1 MIVKTPLNE
10 RLTNNARQRQF
21 RSEMVQYLREPVEKL
36 IKTIINTRVERLI
49 NEKMSA
55 IDLNAFTNRTF
66 SPDRRPMLV
75 AMIGDEFSLQLPERA
90 GDEQ

>member
-36 IKTIINTRVERLI
+36 IRTLINTRVERLI
-49 NEKMSA
+49 NEKMNA
-55 IDLNAFTNRTF
+55 IDLNALTNRTF
-66 SPDRRPMLV
+66 SPDRRRMLI
-75 AMIGDEFSLQLPERA
+75 AMIGDEFLLQLPERA
-90 GDEQ
+90 GYEQ